1 MIPPRGCAYIVMIH
15 RQDAFRALQKL
26 SRGSYKVNQKA
37 IKVCE
42 LHRLLQL
49 KDTVIFFHVRF
60 HLLIGIFFCQIAWAL
75 NKGIKPEFKS
85 FWDVELGVTYI
96 PWSKIT
102 EEQLEELKEGGMLDV
117 ETFSPGKNMTHFL
130 M

>member
-49 KDTVIFFHVRF
+49 KDTVFFFSRQVPSPHWYF
-60 HLLIGIFFCQIAWAL
+60 LLSDCLGFKQGHKAGVQI
-75 NKGIKPEFKS
+75 
-85 FWDVELGVTYI
+85 VLGR
-96 PWSKIT
+96 
-102 EEQLEELKEGGMLDV
+102 
-117 ETFSPGKNMTHFL
+117 
-130 M
+130 